1 MQRARHTN
9 REIERSHESTKT
21 RKSERNLGIR
31 LIFLI
36 SMCVISC
43 GPSLVEVFL
52 ECPSP
57 DRKLIA
63 VVWAEAGGG
72 AAGWSQELVSIQGAD
87 VPIEGLHDRRNG
99 EQSAVLAI
107 NSTASAFGL
116 KWHTNDRLFI
126 TVTYSEQPAV
136 FKMAE
141 EQRVNGRLVHVSYQ
155 ELKSDNRFS
164 TLKSTCQSGSQRIEN
179 PQPRRLK

>member
-9 REIERSHESTKT
+9 REIEGSHESTKT
-21 RKSERNLGIR
+21 RKSERNLGVR

-72 AAGWSQELVSIQGAD
+72 AARWSQELVSIQAAD
-87 VPIEGLHDRRNG
+87 VPIERLHDHRAG
-99 EQSAVLAI
+99 EQSPILAV
-107 NSTASAFGL
+107 NSAASAFGL
-116 KWHTNDRLFI
+116 KWEGNDRLLI
-126 TVTYSEQPAV
+126 TMTYSDRPSVFHMADRRTIGERAV
-136 FKMAE
+136 
-141 EQRVNGRLVHVSYQ
+141 RVYYQ
-155 ELKSDNRFS
+155 EVRTDRQFT
-164 TLKSTCQSGSQRIEN
+164 TLKTMCESGLQRIEN
-179 PQPRRLK
+179 PPPRRLK

>member
-1 MQRARHTN
+1 MQRASDTAN
-9 REIERSHESTKT
+9 RA
-21 RKSERNLGIR
+21 LG

-116 KWHTNDRLFI
+116 KWHANDRLLI
-126 TVTYSEQPAV
+126 SVTYSREPAV
-136 FKMAE
+136 FKMLDE
-141 EQRVNGRLVHVSYQ
+141 KRVNGRFVRVRYQ
-155 ELKSDNRFS
+155 ELKSDNQFS
-164 TLKSTCQSGSQRIEN
+164 ILKSSCESGSHRIEN
-179 PQPRRLK
+179 PPPRRLK